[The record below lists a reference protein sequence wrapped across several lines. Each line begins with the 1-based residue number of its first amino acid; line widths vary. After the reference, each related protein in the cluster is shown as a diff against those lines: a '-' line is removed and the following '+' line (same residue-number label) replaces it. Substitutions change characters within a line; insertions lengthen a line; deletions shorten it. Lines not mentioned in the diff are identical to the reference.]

1 MAETETKQ
9 EKLVLM
15 LKELRKVS
23 DIEGSAAVSRDG
35 LIIAA
40 DLSKDV
46 DEETFAAMS
55 ATMLGAAE
63 TATTEL
69 GKGIPQRIIV
79 ESENGKLIAT
89 GAGQKALLV
98 VMTEPDAALGLILIE
113 VTKASEKIKEVL
125 G

>member
-1 MAETETKQ
+1 MTTTELL
-9 EKLVLM
+9 EKILND
-15 LKELRKVS
+15 LKNIGG
-23 DIEGSAAVSRDG
+23 IEASAVASRDG
-35 LIIAA
+35 LLIYSTV
-40 DLSKDV
+40 SKKLHA
-46 DEETFAAMS
+46 ETFAAMS

-113 VTKASEKIKEVL
+113 VTKASEKIREVL